1 MTGGGLS
8 KGYPQADLLTFYASN
23 YRKWEQSLKKAMSRA
38 TWSSLIITS
47 MLSPMGAYGNDFWDA
62 LTVDRG
68 LTACNIDPESIDRW
82 WPPKDDP
89 ATKRLTAK
97 IKFVTFEELAGFTV
111 VSLQNDNS
119 FDASVRF
126 SLSRDK
132 DGCDRPYAFFNCET
146 TPPLTFL
153 SSASRTYGIDAGK
166 YGDMRCDRFPPSPD
180 GSSPNACIV
189 SVKPD
194 SAKYNKRDLLDFAE
208 EQGLCD

>member
-1 MTGGGLS
+1 
-8 KGYPQADLLTFYASN
+8 
-23 YRKWEQSLKKAMSRA
+23 MSRA
-38 TWSSLIITS
+38 TWFLLIITG
-47 MLSPMGAYGNDFWDA
+47 MLSPLSASGNNFWDA

-97 IKFVTFEELAGFTV
+97 IKFVTFKERAGSTL

-119 FDASVRF
+119 FGAIVRF

-132 DGCDRPYAFFNCET
+132 DGCNRPYAFFNCEGYYT
-146 TPPLTFL
+146 
-153 SSASRTYGIDAGK
+153 GVDAGK
-166 YGDMRCDRFPPSPD
+166 YGDIVCDRFPPSPD

-189 SVKPD
+189 SVKPWNVEH
-194 SAKYNKRDLLDFAE
+194 NKRDLLDFAE